1 MPGRKRIPEEAKAT
15 IRALKSTTP
24 LTLEEIALRCRI
36 SKTSVQRIASTENE
50 VPMKRRKFCARKKKL
65 TPEQEALILRSIVE
79 LRDQEGTFS
88 SRRLMER
95 TGIHHVTDRT
105 VRRLLK
111 RNGYFF
117 LQARKKGLMSQ
128 KDKDQRV
135 EFARKIQ
142 AEYSPSVWTD
152 SVAFY
157 LDGVSFV
164 YKTNPLDQ
172 ARAPK
177 GRVWRK
183 RSEGLTQGCLAKGSK
198 SGTGGKV
205 AKFMVAISHG
215 KGVLVCERYE
225 KLDGNYFASFIDQH
239 FNTMFERA
247 CKGLSRL
254 WLQDGDP
261 SQNSKAARKAMARCH
276 SELLKIPPRSPD
288 LNPIENIFHIV
299 SKKLAKDALERGITC
314 ESYEQF
320 CERVQ
325 RTISG
330 ISQQLIDRTIQ
341 SMSSRVAGIIRYNGE
356 RLKY

>member
-1 MPGRKRIPEEAKAT
+1 M
-15 IRALKSTTP
+15 
-24 LTLEEIALRCRI
+24 
-36 SKTSVQRIASTENE
+36 
-50 VPMKRRKFCARKKKL
+50 
-65 TPEQEALILRSIVE
+65 
-79 LRDQEGTFS
+79 
-88 SRRLMER
+88 
-95 TGIHHVTDRT
+95 TGVRHVTDRT

-135 EFARKIQ
+135 EFSRKMR
-142 AEYSPSVWTD
+142 AEYSPSIWTD

-247 CKGLSRL
+247 CKGLSQL

-261 SQNSKAARKAMARCH
+261 SENSRAARKAMARCH
-276 SELLKIPPRSPD
+276 SELLKIPPRSSD
-288 LNPIENIFHIV
+288 LNPIENINY
-299 SKKLAKDALERGITC
+299 STLSL
-314 ESYEQF
+314 
-320 CERVQ
+320 
-325 RTISG
+325 
-330 ISQQLIDRTIQ
+330 
-341 SMSSRVAGIIRYNGE
+341 
-356 RLKY
+356 